1 MNQVEAEEIATK
13 VEAEVLQAVLEGKYD
28 ELLQEI
34 EEGPAEPLTAEHFL
48 APATNAQAPP

>member
-34 EEGPAEPLTAEHFL
+34 EEGPAKPLTAEHFL
-48 APATNAQAPP
+48 APPTNAQAPP